1 MPVVAKTLRPCP
13 EPIRL
18 RRIRMDTICES
29 PLENEPLK
37 IYRKRAFNEL
47 SLTHKKRECKSIR
60 GLVGGNICDRIRMP
74 FYLTS

>member
-1 MPVVAKTLRPCP
+1 
-13 EPIRL
+13 
-18 RRIRMDTICES
+18 MDTICES

-60 GLVGGNICDRIRMP
+60 GLVGGNSTIDLYYQRLLCLNMSRPLRIDCP
-74 FYLTS
+74 ND